1 MNSQSLK
8 RLQALWIWARSR
20 HGGGGVE
27 GFSPLHLWEEL
38 LVTQEKR
45 EGKQPPPPPTVPSG
59 EPAEGRVLSCVSGS
73 EGEC

>member
-1 MNSQSLK
+1 M
-8 RLQALWIWARSR
+8 
-20 HGGGGVE
+20 E